1 MTSQYDDI
9 GSKYDRF
16 KTFPTSMIEEA
27 TFKESI
33 QPWLARFP
41 NARVLDLACGTG
53 FYSKKLLDW
62 GAGYVLGV
70 DASSSMVDAAR
81 EALSKDENY
90 AGRASFRVGNALDL
104 GQMADEE
111 PFHIVIGVWLL
122 NYASDQDEMTS
133 MYRTISANL
142 KDGGVFMAITPPP
155 TEDVDE
161 RVKSWAETTEKHLD
175 ILPARVDYYER
186 LESGQGWKTELTSL
200 TEGAQFSFRNF
211 HLRKNVY
218 EEAARRGG
226 LHGKL
231 CWKEPVIPEQ
241 VASARD
247 EFSKLC
253 LEIRYMG
260 LLIVER

>member
-1 MTSQYDDI
+1 MPAGPVS
-9 GSKYDRF
+9 GS
-16 KTFPTSMIEEA
+16 
-27 TFKESI
+27 
-33 QPWLARFP
+33 
-41 NARVLDLACGTG
+41 
-53 FYSKKLLDW
+53 
-62 GAGYVLGV
+62 
-70 DASSSMVDAAR
+70 
-81 EALSKDENY
+81 
-90 AGRASFRVGNALDL
+90 GNALDL
-104 GQMADEE
+104 GQVAGEE
-111 PFHIVIGVWLL
+111 PFHIVVGVWLL
-122 NYASDQDEMTS
+122 KYASEQDKMTS

-142 KDGGVFMAITPPP
+142 QDGGVFMAIIPPP

-200 TEGAQFSFRNF
+200 TKGAQFSFRNF
-211 HLRKNVY
+211 HLRRNVY
-218 EEAARRGG
+218 EAAGG
-226 LHGKL
+226 GGVRGKL

-260 LLIVER
+260 LLVVEK